1 MTPGL
6 AWGSERMVVLG
17 SGVNVRE
24 KAKSTKSGSD
34 LGMQKGEETQ
44 ECLNFR

>member
-1 MTPGL
+1 MEGAGAHSLIRRLVTPGL

-24 KAKSTKSGSD
+24 KAK
-34 LGMQKGEETQ
+34 
-44 ECLNFR
+44 